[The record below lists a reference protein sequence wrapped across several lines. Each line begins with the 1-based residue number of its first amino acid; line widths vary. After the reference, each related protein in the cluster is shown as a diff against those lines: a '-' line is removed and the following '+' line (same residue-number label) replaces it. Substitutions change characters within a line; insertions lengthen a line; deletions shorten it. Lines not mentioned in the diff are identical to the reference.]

1 MTDTIITINPG
12 SATIKLG
19 VFACE
24 RGQARPLG
32 RATVDESAGKLRM
45 QVGQSRTEHDL
56 PSDAS
61 ALVMMER
68 VLALL
73 ADRLTLR
80 EPGAIAQRVV
90 HGGDHFAGPA
100 IIDEGVLAAI
110 EALIPLAPLHQPK
123 SVALIRIL
131 RKLYPDVAQIAC
143 FDTAFHRTQSDVV
156 RRFAIPRALFDAG
169 VKRFGFHGL
178 SYQFIAAELE
188 RRRPDLAHGRVVVA
202 HLGAGA
208 SLCALEG
215 GVSRD
220 TTMGFSALD
229 GVPMATRCGAIDPGV
244 LLHLMRA
251 DGMTA
256 EALENMLYHRSG
268 LLGLSG
274 ISGDTRVLAESE
286 ALSADEA
293 LEIFT
298 FRVAR
303 EAAALATTIGGID
316 ALVFTGGIG
325 EHQPEMRARICA
337 RLAWLGVTIDTDAN
351 NAGAPNI
358 AATDARA
365 AVLIISADEE
375 QTMAEQ
381 CGSTLASTCQSHR
394 F

>member
-32 RATVDESAGKLRM
+32 RATVDEAADILRV
-45 QVGQSRTEHDL
+45 QVGGSRTEHDL
-56 PSDAS
+56 PSGAS
-61 ALVMMER
+61 ASVVLER
-68 VLALL
+68 ALALL
-73 ADRLTLR
+73 ADRLLIG

-110 EALIPLAPLHQPK
+110 ETLIPLAPLHQPK
-123 SVALIRIL
+123 SVALVRIF
-131 RKLYPDVAQIAC
+131 KEIYPDVPQIAC
-143 FDTAFHRTQSDVV
+143 FDTAFHRTQSDLV

-188 RRRPDLAHGRVVVA
+188 RRRPDLARARVVVA

-208 SLCALEG
+208 SLCALDA

-220 TTMGFSALD
+220 TTMGFSTLD

-244 LLHLMRA
+244 LLHLLSQ
-251 DGMTA
+251 GMSA
-256 EALENMLYHRSG
+256 EALEDMLYHRSG

-274 ISGDTRVLAESE
+274 ISGDARLLVESE
-286 ALSADEA
+286 VVAAGEA
-293 LEIFT
+293 LDIFA

-303 EAAALATTIGGID
+303 EAAALAATLGGMD

-325 EHQPEMRARICA
+325 EHQPEIRARICA
-337 RLAWLGVTIDTDAN
+337 RLGWLGVTCDAGAN
-351 NAGAPNI
+351 NAGASDIGSPG
-358 AATDARA
+358 AEM
-365 AVLIISADEE
+365 AVMIIPADEE
-375 QTMAEQ
+375 QAMADQ
-381 CGSTLASTCQSHR
+381 CRSLLVQAG
-394 F
+394 

>member
-32 RATVDESAGKLRM
+32 RATVDEAADILRV
-45 QVGQSRTEHDL
+45 QVGGSRTEHDL
-56 PSDAS
+56 PSGAS
-61 ALVMMER
+61 ASVVLER
-68 VLALL
+68 ALALL
-73 ADRLTLR
+73 ADRLLIG

-123 SVALIRIL
+123 SVALVRIF
-131 RKLYPDVAQIAC
+131 KEIYPDVPQIAC
-143 FDTAFHRTQSDVV
+143 FDTAFHRTQSDLV

-188 RRRPDLAHGRVVVA
+188 RRRPDLARARVVVA

-208 SLCALEG
+208 SLCALDA

-220 TTMGFSALD
+220 TTMGFSTLD

-244 LLHLMRA
+244 LLHLLSQ
-251 DGMTA
+251 GMSA
-256 EALENMLYHRSG
+256 EALEDMLYHRSG

-274 ISGDTRVLAESE
+274 ISGDARLLVESE
-286 ALSADEA
+286 VVAAGEA
-293 LEIFT
+293 LDIFA

-303 EAAALATTIGGID
+303 EAAALAATLGGMD

-325 EHQPEMRARICA
+325 EHQPEIRARICA
-337 RLAWLGVTIDTDAN
+337 RLGWLGVTCDAGAN
-351 NAGAPNI
+351 NAGASDIGSPG
-358 AATDARA
+358 AEM
-365 AVLIISADEE
+365 AVMIIPADEE
-375 QTMAEQ
+375 QAMADQ
-381 CGSTLASTCQSHR
+381 CRSLLVQAG
-394 F
+394 